1 MLSPPLD
8 AARLLNNNMEQI
20 SFEQLLGT
28 IQPQLLDQKITNNMH
43 LEEIAQ
49 LLGNWKAA
57 IVYLG
62 LSEADEEEIKEEN
75 SRVDA
80 RRLVLYATTCYSPY
94 RHIIR

>member
-1 MLSPPLD
+1 MLSPPLN
-8 AARLLNNNMEQI
+8 AARLLNNNMEQL

-28 IQPQLLDQKITNNMH
+28 IPPQLLDQKITNNMH

-62 LSEADEEEIKEEN
+62 LSEADEDEIKEEN
-75 SRVDA
+75 SRIDA
-80 RRLVLYATTCYSPY
+80 RRLVLYATILLHVTP
-94 RHIIR
+94 HIGT